1 MDEWNLDEIP
11 EPDDEFRI
19 TNLETLKVLTD
30 PLRLRI
36 VEELIDGPRTV
47 KQLAR
52 TMEMKPTKLYYHI
65 NLMEEHGLIRVV
77 STRVVS
83 GIIEKLYHVRAFNY
97 PMDRSLMG
105 MSEAAEDEGLP
116 AMLASVL
123 EHTGQEIKRSIKSGL
138 ITMSEQLPEKRTFMM
153 LRSFGLHSKDD
164 IHEFITRFEA
174 LLEEFNDRGSED
186 REGEEYRVYGM
197 TLALYPTHHTRLP
210 AKMLRKEQ

>member
-1 MDEWNLDEIP
+1 MDEWNLDEIQ
-11 EPDDEFRI
+11 EPDQEFRI
-19 TNLETLKVLTD
+19 TSLETLKVLTD

-47 KQLAR
+47 KQLAK
-52 TMEMKPTKLYYHI
+52 TLEMKPTKLYYHI
-65 NLMEEHGLIRVV
+65 NLLEEHGLIRVV

-83 GIIEKLYHVRAFNY
+83 GIIEKLYHVRAFSY

-105 MSEAAEDEGLP
+105 MAEAAEDEGLP
-116 AMLASVL
+116 AVLASVL
-123 EHTGQEIKRSIKSGL
+123 EHTGQEIKRSIKAGL
-138 ITMSEQLPEKRTFMM
+138 INFHEQLPEKRTFMM

-174 LLEEFNDRGSED
+174 LLEEFNERGSED

-197 TLALYPTHHTRLP
+197 TLALYPTHHKHLP
-210 AKMLRKEQ
+210 TKMPKK